1 MSDSNGGYWT
11 VPKERLTMII
21 LTLAFGYSS
30 VTMATTFHKVK
41 YGKMY
46 AIKDGPCSELFD
58 LMCRVVN
65 KRKNTNALTH

>member
-46 AIKDGPCSELFD
+46 AIKDGPCSEYI
-58 LMCRVVN
+58 
-65 KRKNTNALTH
+65 